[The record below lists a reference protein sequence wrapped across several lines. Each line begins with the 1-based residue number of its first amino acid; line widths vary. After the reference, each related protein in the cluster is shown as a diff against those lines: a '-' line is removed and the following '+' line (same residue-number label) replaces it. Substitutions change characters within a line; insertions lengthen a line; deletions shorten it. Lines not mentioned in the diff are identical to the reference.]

1 MTQRIPWDQY
11 FLSQSLVLSLRSTC
25 ERLMVGAVIVR
36 NKRVIAGGYNGSV
49 SGEDHCIDV
58 GCYLEEGRCVR
69 TVHAEMNALLQCAKF
84 GVQTDGAEIFV
95 THFPCLKCTQSI
107 IQAGIRKIYYLHDYH
122 NHPYAKQ
129 LLSQVGIET
138 IKGDIPEDFFAQMAQ
153 LNQKN
158 LSKEVE

>member
-1 MTQRIPWDQY
+1 MSRRIPWDQY

-49 SGEDHCIDV
+49 SGEDHCVDV

-95 THFPCLKCTQSI
+95 THFPCLRCTQSI
-107 IQAGIRKIYYLHDYH
+107 IQAGIHKIYYLHDYH
-122 NHPYAKQ
+122 NHAYAKQ
-129 LLSQVGIET
+129 LLKQAGIET
-138 IKGDIPEDFFAQMAQ
+138 IKGDIPDDFFTQMTD
-153 LNQKN
+153 LNNRN
-158 LSKEVE
+158 LSKEAE